1 MSEAML
7 QPAGGN
13 RYVVSGPLQF
23 DTVTRTRQA
32 GLRLLG
38 DHPSLVLDL
47 GQVTRADSAGV
58 ALLIEWMREARLR
71 SKQIHFEN
79 IPEQMLAIARAGNVD
94 HLLLG

>member
-1 MSEAML
+1 MNAVML
-7 QPAGGN
+7 KPAGGN
-13 RYVVSGPLQF
+13 RYLVSGPLQF
-23 DTVTRTRQA
+23 DTVTRIREA

-38 DHPSLVLDL
+38 DHRSLVLDL

-94 HLLLG
+94 RLLP